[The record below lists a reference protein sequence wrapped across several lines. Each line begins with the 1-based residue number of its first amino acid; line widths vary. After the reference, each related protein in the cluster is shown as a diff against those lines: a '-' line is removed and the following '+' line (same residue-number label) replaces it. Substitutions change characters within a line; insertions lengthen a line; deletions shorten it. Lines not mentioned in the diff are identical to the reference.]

1 MSIDRLISTK
11 ITLRIPKDFH
21 NEPVISRLV
30 SEHGLTINISAAM
43 MGEDVQEEGWFKLEL
58 RGTQSQLDSAL
69 TFLDDLS
76 LEFWRHDNQETE
88 GW

>member
-1 MSIDRLISTK
+1 MSIAK
-11 ITLRIPKDFH
+11 ITLRIPQNLH

-30 SEHGLTINISAAM
+30 SEHGLTINIAAAM

-58 RGTQSQLDSAL
+58 RGTQAQIDSAL
-69 TFLDDLS
+69 AFLEDLS
-76 LEFWRHDNQETE
+76 LEFWRDDKPETE